1 MGVAQRA
8 RTDVRALEVE
18 WSPVELGEL
27 GEAVSR
33 APSVH
38 NSRPWSL
45 TLHRRTAVLRED
57 PARRMQHDPEGRDQ
71 RISCGAAVMNLVL
84 AVRSLG
90 WSAQVELGASG
101 GLVSAAVNAGEPA
114 DPSPR
119 EAAWARAIPERRSHR
134 EPFSGKPV
142 PELLREKIWD
152 AAAGTRCGGRWINS
166 DAEAAEV
173 AGMLSRSATAFQA
186 DAGYTRELAGWVTPE
201 GKRLRSESEGLGG
214 LAAAGL
220 TAMTTR
226 LPDEPVL
233 ARLLREE
240 SVLLVGTRGDR
251 AIDHL
256 RAGQAVE
263 RAWLEAT
270 GSGLSVSMMTQ
281 PLHVPEVRTGLAERL
296 GTSLIPQAIMRF
308 GYPKGS

>member
-1 MGVAQRA
+1 MVGTGARA
-8 RTDVRALEVE
+8 PVE
-18 WSPVELGEL
+18 WSPVEIEEI

-45 TLHRRTAVLRED
+45 TLERRTAVLRED
-57 PARRMQHDPEGRDQ
+57 PAMRMQHDPEGRDQ
-71 RISCGAAVMNLVL
+71 RISCGAALMNMVL

-90 WSAQVELGASG
+90 WSAKVELGASG
-101 GLVSAAVNAGEPA
+101 GLVSAAVTVGEPA

-119 EAAWARAIPERRSHR
+119 EATWARAIPQRRSHR
-134 EPFSGKPV
+134 QPFSDRPV

-152 AAAGTRCGGRWINS
+152 AAAGTRCGGRWINA

-173 AGMLSRSATAFQA
+173 GGMLSRSATAFQA
-186 DAGYTRELAGWVTPE
+186 DAGYTRELAEWATPE
-201 GKRLRSESEGLGG
+201 GKRLRTESEGLRG

-220 TAMTTR
+220 TAMTTS
-226 LPDEPVL
+226 LPDGSVL
-233 ARLLREE
+233 ARVLREE
-240 SVLLVGTRGDR
+240 AVLLVGTRGDR

-270 GSGLSVSMMTQ
+270 SSGLSVSMMTQ
-281 PLHVPEVRTGLAERL
+281 PLHVGEVRTGLADRL
-296 GTSLIPQAIMRF
+296 GTSLIPQVIMRF
-308 GYPKGS
+308 GYPKS